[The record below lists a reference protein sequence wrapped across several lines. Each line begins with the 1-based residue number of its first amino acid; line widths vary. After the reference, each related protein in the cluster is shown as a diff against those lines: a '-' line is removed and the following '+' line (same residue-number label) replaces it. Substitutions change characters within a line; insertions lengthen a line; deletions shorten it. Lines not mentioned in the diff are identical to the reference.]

1 MVSGWH
7 KEPSLAHHRAN
18 IVIYANMPPS
28 TDRSPSHPGLSR
40 SLLVAALVVL
50 VPIALFVG
58 ISIVWVGVA
67 GIKHAG

>member
-7 KEPSLAHHRAN
+7 KEPSLAHPRVN

-50 VPIALFVG
+50 VPMAIFVG
-58 ISIVWVGVA
+58 IGIVWVGVA
-67 GIKHAG
+67 GSKHAG